1 VVEGIV
7 AFKMTAAE
15 TSVGVINTLQRA
27 AANPG
32 VMETFDIG
40 ARALG
45 GIIQSAP
52 EVVASADGF
61 IKAGL
66 CNVICQITPAGD
78 ARDKCIEF
86 NCPDDTDYYG
96 DYDPDSV

>member
-1 VVEGIV
+1 VVGGVV

-45 GIIQSAP
+45 GIIQTVP

-61 IKAGL
+61 TKAGL
-66 CNVICQITPAGD
+66 CKVVCQITPAGD